1 MTVLLMALAGAIAG
15 FALDAVIAQLAR
27 EPYERATGEDDT
39 DDDHSR
45 SAHGPLDLASESGAL
60 QLPALL
66 DSKSWYRRAAIVAAT
81 AGLFA
86 AVGAQY
92 QGDVLHL
99 AVLAMYV
106 SVLIVCSSTD
116 ILAYRVPN
124 VVTYPGI
131 ITAFGVGMAIDGS
144 GRLDVLFGGLVF
156 AGLLLIP
163 SLLTGGMGMGDV
175 KLALFVG
182 FALGFELIL
191 PAMLLMAIGGGLAA
205 VFLLVTRVRGRRD
218 PIPYAPFIAGGALIT
233 MLTQGVAF
241 TDL

>member
-1 MTVLLMALAGAIAG
+1 
-15 FALDAVIAQLAR
+15 
-27 EPYERATGEDDT
+27 
-39 DDDHSR
+39 
-45 SAHGPLDLASESGAL
+45 
-60 QLPALL
+60 
-66 DSKSWYRRAAIVAAT
+66 
-81 AGLFA
+81 
-86 AVGAQY
+86 
-92 QGDVLHL
+92 
-99 AVLAMYV
+99 
-106 SVLIVCSSTD
+106 
-116 ILAYRVPN
+116 
-124 VVTYPGI
+124 
-131 ITAFGVGMAIDGS
+131 MAIDGS